1 MIYLPHFCHYF
12 TDNNSQWVTNARL
25 YSEPKGLFSS
35 SIIFC
40 IVVNIDNHFFLLKI
54 LFLWPLWHGY
64 HHIFS
69 YFCDCSSFNFFIPI
83 IFFSLSRW
91 SSLYLWQ
98 KKKNKNALWVR
109 TLCWASN
116 IYNYFPTGYVH
127 LSLIELAFFYFPL
140 LTKLSYLLC
149 YQFQWVKTFS
159 FVKEKPGIK
168 FDSSLSVTSPK
179 FNQSLRAAFPM
190 LFSSPNCPLRSSC
203 SVPALA

>member
-1 MIYLPHFCHYF
+1 MALLSP
-12 TDNNSQWVTNARL
+12 R
-25 YSEPKGLFSS
+25 
-35 SIIFC
+35 
-40 IVVNIDNHFFLLKI
+40 FL
-54 LFLWPLWHGY
+54 LFLWLLLLQ
-64 HHIFS
+64 
-69 YFCDCSSFNFFIPI
+69 FFIPI

-98 KKKNKNALWVR
+98 KKKKKKKKIALWVR
-109 TLCWASN
+109 TLCWVPN

-127 LSLIELAFFYFPL
+127 LSLIELAFLSFPL

-149 YQFQWVKTFS
+149 YQFQWVTTFL

-190 LFSSPNCPLRSSC
+190 LFNSPNCPLLSSC